1 VQVAGIAP
9 HLTSRAVRYPHYS
22 SIARAEAQ
30 LATQYTDITRANGL
44 VERFWPLCLTSSKVT
59 RVSAVN

>member
-1 VQVAGIAP
+1 VAGIAP

-30 LATQYTDITRANGL
+30 LATHYAQEWAGGAPLTRL
-44 VERFWPLCLTSSKVT
+44 PHV
-59 RVSAVN
+59 